1 MSTPDRMSHLQGGV
15 RPGPEHFGPDHY
27 AEPVTDDAN
36 HVAEMNAAH
45 ESTKLPHQRQQETGM
60 RHG

>member
-1 MSTPDRMSHLQGGV
+1 MAGEPDRLAHPQGGV

-36 HVAEMNAAH
+36 HVAEMNTDH
-45 ESTKLPHQRQQETGM
+45 EGRPTIREQRARQGM
-60 RHG
+60 A